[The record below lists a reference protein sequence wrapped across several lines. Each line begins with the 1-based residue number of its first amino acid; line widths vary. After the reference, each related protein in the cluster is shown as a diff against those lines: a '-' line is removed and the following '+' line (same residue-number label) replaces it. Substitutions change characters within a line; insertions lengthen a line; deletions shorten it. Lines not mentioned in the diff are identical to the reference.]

1 MRRKGKTLVGKAK
14 IRDGKARGVR
24 VGEGEGEEGMGK
36 SVVGE
41 NEERGMRSKGKRE
54 GDEA

>member
-1 MRRKGKTLVGKAK
+1 MRRKGGEGKTLVGKAK

-36 SVVGE
+36 GVVGE
-41 NEERGMRSKGKRE
+41 NEERGMRRRGGR
-54 GDEA
+54 